1 MNGIE
6 QVIAACPHAL
16 HACQRIK
23 AYEIDKA
30 IQTGIPYTALGGKR
44 MRCKQHLLRFK
55 VGAGLRLIYQSTE
68 NGASP
73 LALITRQR
81 LERELKRRRSIQTAN
96 VNTYKVS
103 KKP

>member
-1 MNGIE
+1 MNAIE

-16 HACQRIK
+16 HACQRLK
-23 AYEIDKA
+23 AHEIDKA
-30 IQTGIPYTALGGKR
+30 IQAGIPYTALGGKR

-55 VGAGLRLIYQSTE
+55 VGSGLRLIYQSTK

-73 LALITRQR
+73 LALITRQS